1 MARLPKDYLTEPEMA
16 ISKKHLG
23 VIGQLQGLIATR
35 QEALNDILGLALGA
49 RGFSPVTHDIDNN
62 GAITEKPKGETKE

>member
-1 MARLPKDYLTEPEMA
+1 MTKLPKDRLTKDEMA
-16 ISKKHLG
+16 IVQKNLG
-23 VIGQLQGLIATR
+23 VIGQLQALAATR
-35 QEALNDILGLALGA
+35 QETLNDIVGLALAA